1 MPVTWCPSTSNKN
14 KMDSSSKNSTKRRRL
29 SFNNGGGDHQVST
42 NHNVSA
48 APSVSSSSAASAAA
62 APSASSSSAA
72 SSSSVQIGEVREC
85 GLNLTE
91 VQSEAVQQMTLM
103 QGRVVVEDLMTKDPR
118 TLGDFVGHTRSVV
131 ECLLK
136 HSLLRLTDLPGAVR
150 LPEHRGTN
158 VASLPCELWIQ
169 ILVMVQAKEK
179 VSIIPVVC
187 KDLAELVRRP
197 IVWPKIYHLRLSH
210 PNMATLWNWCPSW
223 CDATDV
229 HFALGVR
236 STHSI
241 KRCFRH
247 LLSVRRLTLTWL
259 VPVARGRQLKILQ
272 GLPVNLEHLRLNYR
286 SMPVWVVIH
295 DDTAQF
301 LPQFGCHRLSA
312 VTIVRPDGGEAIIQC
327 EPYPSAGAGAGDR
340 AVPAAPS
347 AAGPAAPGPAAPFGV
362 VPREGGHLPHPPQR
376 PYVLQLLAAAR
387 QEAAASGNDMGDSDD
402 GDETGGDMSE
412 SDD

>member
-1 MPVTWCPSTSNKN
+1 M
-14 KMDSSSKNSTKRRRL
+14 
-29 SFNNGGGDHQVST
+29 
-42 NHNVSA
+42 NVENA
-48 APSVSSSSAASAAA
+48 D
-62 APSASSSSAA
+62 ASSSFK
-72 SSSSVQIGEVREC
+72 IGEVREC
-85 GLNLTE
+85 RLKLTE
-91 VQSEAVQQMTLM
+91 VQCEAVQQMTLM
-103 QGRVVVEDLMTKDPR
+103 QGRAVVEDLMKDPR

-169 ILVMVQAKEK
+169 ILGMVQAKEK

-259 VPVARGRQLKILQ
+259 VPVARSRQLKILQ

-295 DDTAQF
+295 DDTALG
-301 LPQFGCHRLSA
+301 LPQWGCDRLSA
-312 VTIVRPDGGEAIIQC
+312 VTIVRPDGGEAIIRCQHP
-327 EPYPSAGAGAGDR
+327 EPAVAPATTAAGAGAAGAGAADAR
-340 AVPAAPS
+340 AACAAT
-347 AAGPAAPGPAAPFGV
+347 
-362 VPREGGHLPHPPQR
+362 
-376 PYVLQLLAAAR
+376 
-387 QEAAASGNDMGDSDD
+387 AAASAAAAAAAAPAAAVATAAAPAASSAASPAAAAAAAAAASRPLLLLRL
-402 GDETGGDMSE
+402 SE
-412 SDD
+412 VEVNEENERVRE

>member
-91 VQSEAVQQMTLM
+91 VQSAAVQQMTLM
-103 QGRVVVEDLMTKDPR
+103 QGRAVVDDLMKEPR
-118 TLGDFVGHTRSVV
+118 TLGDIVGHTRSVV

-136 HSLLRLTDLPGAVR
+136 HSLLTLTDLPGAVR
-150 LPEHRGTN
+150 LRQHRGTN
-158 VASLPCELWIQ
+158 VASLPGELWLQ
-169 ILVMVQAKEK
+169 ILGMLQDKEK

-197 IVWPKIYHLRLSH
+197 IVWPKIVHLRLSH
-210 PNMATLWNWCPSW
+210 PNMTTLWNWCPSW

-236 STHSI
+236 STHSIHSI

-327 EPYPSAGAGAGDR
+327 EP
-340 AVPAAPS
+340 APS
-347 AAGPAAPGPAAPFGV
+347 A
-362 VPREGGHLPHPPQR
+362 
-376 PYVLQLLAAAR
+376 
-387 QEAAASGNDMGDSDD
+387 EAAASGNDMGDSDD

-412 SDD
+412 SDDESPRGLKRKRGEDE